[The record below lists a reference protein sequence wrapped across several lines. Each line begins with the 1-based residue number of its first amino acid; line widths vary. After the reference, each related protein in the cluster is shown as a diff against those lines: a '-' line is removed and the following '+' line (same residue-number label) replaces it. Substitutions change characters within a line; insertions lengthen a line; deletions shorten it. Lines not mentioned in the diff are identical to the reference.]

1 VVVYSLCLAQDKVLG
16 WVCEIFAGSRISPVK
31 TMKVCLISAPT
42 ANQFNGRAV
51 GELDAA
57 RIMGELAPVG
67 ILSLAAVLEAKGLQ
81 PEVVDLNRVYYSWLR
96 NSHGDQTDFCSF
108 AGDYLAARDYDFFGF
123 STVCSSYP
131 LTLRIAAEVK
141 RAHPES
147 VVVLGGPQASVVDV
161 ATMRAFPWID
171 LVVRGEAE
179 QTLPALVD
187 ALTQRS
193 SLAAI
198 PGITFRRDDDGEIV
212 RNPDAPL
219 ILDLDALPFPAFH
232 LFPDVRFCRHFP
244 LELGRGCPFSCTFCS
259 TNDFFRRRFRLK
271 SPEHMIAE
279 MRRIKQTYG
288 ISSFELVHDMFT
300 VDRKRVALFCGAL
313 IESGEQFIWGCSAR
327 TDCID
332 EELIALMARAG
343 CRGIFFGIETGSR
356 RMQKVI
362 DKGLELN
369 DSAERVSSCDKF
381 KINTAVSLMAGFP
394 EETLNDLR
402 DTAAFFVDSLRFDH
416 ADPQLS
422 ILAPLAGT
430 PITAEHKDAL
440 VLNDDVADMSYRG
453 WQQAP
458 EDHAMIAGHPEIFSS
473 FYSTPLPH
481 LEREF
486 LKELR
491 DFLLNGM
498 RAFRRLL
505 LGLHQ
510 DSGNVVDVFQ
520 QWQDWRARNGVHF
533 SGGDRALYY
542 AQRGFP
548 VDFLHFVQ
556 QDYIPSHSK
565 APLAMTVLA
574 EYEAALLAGNQQASD
589 GQGSD
594 NRADHRGSDNQVSAD
609 QASAKQVPAKDDELL
624 SPESRLRLLPG
635 VNVIQLP
642 ADYHEIVRRL
652 RQRSP
657 LHDLPGRPVKLAIRR
672 TAAEPEVRQLSP
684 LSAELLDL
692 CASGMT
698 VQEMRGE
705 FLLRG
710 IELSGISADKL
721 CLAGIEILRQ
731 QQLIALA

>member
-1 VVVYSLCLAQDKVLG
+1 
-16 WVCEIFAGSRISPVK
+16 
-31 TMKVCLISAPT
+31 MKVCLISAPT

-51 GELDAA
+51 GESDAA

-81 PEVVDLNRVYYSWLR
+81 PEVVDLNRVYYSWLQDANR
-96 NSHGDQTDFCSF
+96 SQKDFCSF
-108 AGDYLAARDYDFFGF
+108 AGNYFAGRDFGFFGF

-161 ATMRAFPWID
+161 STMRAFPWID

-187 ALTQRS
+187 ALTQRN
-193 SLAAI
+193 SLAAV
-198 PGITFRRDDDGEIV
+198 PGITFRRGEDGEIV

-232 LFPDVRFCRHFP
+232 LFPDVGFCRHFP

-279 MRRIKQTYG
+279 MRRVKETYG

-300 VDRKRVALFCGAL
+300 VDRKRVVAFSEAL

-332 EELIALMARAG
+332 EELISLMARAG

-394 EETLNDLR
+394 EETISDLR

-430 PITAEHKDAL
+430 PIQVQHKDAL

-510 DSGNVVDVFQ
+510 DSGNVVDVFH
-520 QWQDWRARNGVHF
+520 QWQEWRVRNGIHF
-533 SGGDRALYY
+533 SGGDRTAYY

-548 VDFLHFVQ
+548 ADFVRFVH

-574 EYEAALLAGNQQASD
+574 EYEAALLAGDQQHASD
-589 GQGSD
+589 GQVSD
-594 NRADHRGSDNQVSAD
+594 NRASDHQASAD

-624 SPESRLRLLPG
+624 SSESRLRLLPG

-642 ADYHEIVRRL
+642 ADYQEIVRRL
-652 RQRSP
+652 RQKSP
-657 LHDLPGRPVKLAIRR
+657 LHDLPDRPVKLAIRR
-672 TAAEPEVRQLSP
+672 TAAEPEIRQLTP

-731 QQLIALA
+731 QRLIALA

>member
-1 VVVYSLCLAQDKVLG
+1 
-16 WVCEIFAGSRISPVK
+16 
-31 TMKVCLISAPT
+31 MNVCLISAPT
-42 ANQFNGRAV
+42 ANQFDNRAV
-51 GELDAA
+51 GEMDAA

-81 PEVVDLNRVYYSWLR
+81 PEVVDLNRVYYRWLQDS
-96 NSHGDQTDFCSF
+96 NPKKTDFCGF
-108 AGDYLAARDYDFFGF
+108 AGEYFGGRDFDFFGF

-141 RAHPES
+141 RAHRKS
-147 VVVLGGPQASVVDV
+147 VVALGGPQASVVDV
-161 ATMRAFPWID
+161 ATMRAFPSID

-179 QTLPALVD
+179 QTLPDLVNAL
-187 ALTQRS
+187 AGNE

-198 PGITFRRDDDGEIV
+198 PGITFRREEDGEIV

-219 ILDLDALPFPAFH
+219 VLDLDALPFPAFH

-244 LELGRGCPFSCTFCS
+244 LELGRGCPFACTFCS

-279 MRRIKQTYG
+279 MRRIRQTYG

-300 VDRKRVALFCGAL
+300 VDRKRVVAFCEALL
-313 IESGEQFIWGCSAR
+313 ESKEAFTWGCSAR
-327 TDCID
+327 TDCVD
-332 EELIALMARAG
+332 EELIALMASAG
-343 CRGIFFGIETGSR
+343 CRGIFFGIETGSS
-356 RMQKVI
+356 RMQKII

-369 DSAERVSSCDKF
+369 DSAERVRSCDKF

-394 EETLNDLR
+394 DETMSDLR
-402 DTAAFFVDSLRFDH
+402 ATAAFFVDSLRYDH

-422 ILAPLAGT
+422 ILSPLSDT
-430 PITAEHKDAL
+430 PIQKQHKDSL

-453 WQQAP
+453 WRQEPQ
-458 EDHAMIAGHPEIFSS
+458 DHAVIAEHREIFSS
-473 FYSTPLPH
+473 FYSVPMPF

-520 QWQDWRARNGVHF
+520 QWQEWRAEDGVHF
-533 SGGDRALYY
+533 ANGDRTAYY
-542 AQRGFP
+542 TQGGFP
-548 VDFLHFVQ
+548 RDFLRFVRLH
-556 QDYIPSHSK
+556 YVPAASK
-565 APLAMTVLA
+565 APVAIATLA
-574 EYEAALLAGNQQASD
+574 EYEAALLASDPESDDRRPNQE
-589 GQGSD
+589 
-594 NRADHRGSDNQVSAD
+594 QVSND
-609 QASAKQVPAKDDELL
+609 MHSEDLL
-624 SPESRLRLLPG
+624 SPDRRPHLLPG
-635 VNVIQLP
+635 ISVIKLP
-642 ADYHEIVRRL
+642 ADYQEIVRRL

-657 LHDLPGRPVKLAIRR
+657 LHDIANQPVKLAIRR
-672 TAAEPEVRQLSP
+672 TKPGPVEARQLSP
-684 LSAELLDL
+684 LSAELLGL
-692 CASGMT
+692 CEGTLTLKEIAA
-698 VQEMRGE
+698 E
-705 FLLRG
+705 FQQRKLEIPG
-710 IELSGISADKL
+710 VPADKA

-731 QQLIALA
+731 QRLIALG